1 MIRWR
6 KQTYV
11 REKLKKGKVY
21 SFKVRTYKKVAGK
34 KVYGKWTKVKSVKCR

>member
-1 MIRWR
+1 MEKTDVCQR
-6 KQTYV
+6 
-11 REKLKKGKVY
+11 KLKKGKVY